1 MKTEGRGSSGGTLEL
16 RLNSRRRSGK
26 RGEGHGKD
34 IGGSRVGRGRDDGVD
49 YRDKKKGGQRVG
61 ERRE

>member
-1 MKTEGRGSSGGTLEL
+1 LEL

-34 IGGSRVGRGRDDGVD
+34 IREGGSRVGRGRDDGAD
-49 YRDKKKGGQRVG
+49 YRD
-61 ERRE
+61 